1 MRNNRHQQGLHQV
14 ISFESIAAVFVCNM
28 FFSLFLG
35 VESFSYLLNVIFM
48 FWDTVT
54 QVAEGTKKIIRIRFH
69 SIQGICYRSIN
80 RCIIF
85 KCYNSVVFLKCFN
98 SVVFFVLGTSWPASG
113 TY

>member
-14 ISFESIAAVFVCNM
+14 ISFESTAAVFVCNM

-69 SIQGICYRSIN
+69 SIQGICYRSLN

-85 KCYNSVVFLKCFN
+85 KCFN
-98 SVVFFVLGTSWPASG
+98 SVVFFVLGTSCLESG